1 MGMTVPGVPL
11 GCCVWEASECPNR
24 QGRDLS
30 GFRFL
35 RDSGVI
41 ANTTVTVPRL
51 GWYGSIATD
60 LGMKLGQ
67 GLSKIRCGGVPQTI
81 FLTS

>member
-1 MGMTVPGVPL
+1 MCLWGAVCGKLRNVQIAKGGTLVDFV
-11 GCCVWEASECPNR
+11 
-24 QGRDLS
+24 
-30 GFRFL
+30 FL

-41 ANTTVTVPRL
+41 ANTTVIVPRL

-67 GLSKIRCGGVPQTI
+67 GLSKIRCGGVPETI
-81 FLTS
+81 FLTL

>member
-1 MGMTVPGVPL
+1 MCLWGAVCGKLQNVQIAKGGTLVDFVL
-11 GCCVWEASECPNR
+11 
-24 QGRDLS
+24 
-30 GFRFL
+30 L

>member
-1 MGMTVPGVPL
+1 MCLWGAVCGKLRNVQIAKGGTLVDFV
-11 GCCVWEASECPNR
+11 
-24 QGRDLS
+24 
-30 GFRFL
+30 FL

-51 GWYGSIATD
+51 ASYGSIATD

-67 GLSKIRCGGVPQTI
+67 GLSKIRCGGVPETI
-81 FLTS
+81 FLTL

>member
-1 MGMTVPGVPL
+1 MDFV
-11 GCCVWEASECPNR
+11 
-24 QGRDLS
+24 
-30 GFRFL
+30 FL

-51 GWYGSIATD
+51 ASYGSIATD

-67 GLSKIRCGGVPQTI
+67 GLSKIRCGGVPETI
-81 FLTS
+81 FLTL

>member
-1 MGMTVPGVPL
+1 MCLWDAVCGKLQNVQIAKGGTLVDFV
-11 GCCVWEASECPNR
+11 
-24 QGRDLS
+24 
-30 GFRFL
+30 FL

-67 GLSKIRCGGVPQTI
+67 GLSKIRCGGVPETT
-81 FLTS
+81 FLTL